1 MSKTN
6 ISVAPGSAVNA
17 QDRKDPMV
25 QAALDGLRAA
35 PQPAPEVQQQLPFGI
50 EQPAMT
56 NQNTR
61 PPLEELAVPVES
73 DFNPNQE
80 EMFTGMEMGVAEAE
94 LNRQALPALDNRM
107 QDEGLSESAQYD
119 AIQTRGELG
128 AGIVGQVLAGTSLT
142 EKQSETFVND
152 PTAALAAKNNNPKV
166 PIKNGSPISVTTQS
180 ILFEP
185 SLLNA
190 GIAGPDGKIVADAGT
205 LALMNIV
212 TEAYFATEAT
222 KASPDMQEKGA
233 EESLEI
239 PGAGVTKAQGAE
251 ALGKTI
257 FTEVKRMQAET
268 KGTPNLNPKELQ
280 EISPYAFTFMGN
292 LAKFNYA
299 IANPD
304 LVKVQSSAYDS
315 ANGYD
320 NNNIDNAYYIV
331 TAAGRAVFDANQ
343 KTFKKISKT
352 YNKNPILDQGPE
364 GSGRFEGETELGVR
378 NITKKLGPLGNMD
391 RVNKALQIYGTV
403 PMIVEPRKESLL
415 FMFAT
420 FGLLTNQT
428 KTVDPTTN
436 KEVLDKE
443 DSTWN
448 PADDIEYSSMIGAG
462 AKKRTEI
469 RKKKELLRIKAE
481 RNPSKHTAAYKAFN
495 VDQQIADETAGV
507 ISSLAGIADN
517 ANKAVNIPYSLQGV
531 TGRINAQTSP
541 FNPQGNKM
549 QRSIVTGANSKVSWK
564 PGNDSSIDN
573 FFKEAIAITLFSKIT
588 LDSKTKPEELSSRER
603 INLFNK
609 LEQTN
614 NPVFLQALEYGKEL
628 SKAASD
634 FDVVAARQ
642 FFSKL
647 DQVTDNAQ
655 GNELKKAFMGKFFN
669 KEKIESTLT
678 IPLRREL
685 AKKDNQ
691 AAALADKYI
700 DLFNWH
706 EAKKAGTK
714 FTTAGTVEMDG
725 TTHGPASAAIT
736 LGIVSMAERAGII
749 RTQDYS
755 LNDAM
760 DMRLA
765 MAESMLANIDATS
778 AATIASSNIKGG
790 ANNSDNYKTL
800 LPAGLS
806 AILNLAVTDKTNFLK
821 PGPMVM
827 GYGALIPSLRQY
839 ATDTM
844 YTGEK
849 SKEIQTVMESYGM
862 TMDEQLVESFLFN
875 SLVASIF
882 DIMDPKTIEAARLMK
897 ANGFFSVMTDVV
909 MSYKNSSGYTTY
921 VAGQDTVADPMQGR
935 ISLRK
940 DSEVSEGIP
949 GSSTVTYYERKT
961 SPSALG
967 MIPGTTIKVPGTN
980 ATGGIAAAT
989 AQSLDGGMITSL
1001 AADYYPRIKKESSS
1015 HGEKRPLILPIFD
1028 AVVTSYA
1035 AGSAVRSGMNE
1046 AHLKVLKDTNYINEI
1061 ANVWY
1066 RKAHKE
1072 LRDNLLANPHEIID
1086 MNDAHNGIGPWKGV
1100 AYLFS
1105 NADAKYPDTPPLFTQ
1120 LATILPQ
1127 IPLTAGMTV
1136 QEHQKINNAQAKR
1149 VGKKLLETL
1158 SSRDLLNL
1166 IETTGKPLATG
1177 AYPSIRSAQLYG
1189 IIEEVTKAIRL
1200 TGRNK
1205 DLVATTNVDRKK
1217 LFDMQK
1223 SGGMPTRNVD
1233 LTDP

>member
-6 ISVAPGSAVNA
+6 ISVAPGSVVNA
-17 QDRKDPMV
+17 QDNKDPMV
-25 QAALDGLRAA
+25 QAALEGLLNN
-35 PQPAPEVQQQLPFGI
+35 PQPTPEVQQQLPIGI

-56 NQNTR
+56 NQDTR
-61 PPLEELAVPVES
+61 PPLEELAVPIES

-80 EMFTGMEMGVAEAE
+80 EMFTGMEMGTGEAE

-107 QDEGLSESAQYD
+107 QDEGLSDTAQYD
-119 AIQTRGELG
+119 AIQARGELG

-142 EKQSETFVND
+142 EKQSETFATD
-152 PTAALAAKNNNPKV
+152 PTAALAAKDNNPKV

-190 GIAGPDGKIVADAGT
+190 GIAGPDGKLVADTST
-205 LALMNIV
+205 LALMNII
-212 TEAYFATEAT
+212 TEAYFAQENT
-222 KASPDMQEKGA
+222 KADSDMEEA
-233 EESLEI
+233 SLEESLEA
-239 PGAGVTKAQGAE
+239 PGTGVTKAQGAE

-257 FTEVKRMQAET
+257 FTEVKRMHAET

-320 NNNIDNAYYIV
+320 TNNINNAYYIV
-331 TAAGRAVFDANQ
+331 TAAGQAVFAANQ
-343 KTFKKISKT
+343 NTFKKISKT

-364 GSGRFEGETELGVR
+364 GSGRFEGETALGVR
-378 NITKKLGPLGNMD
+378 DITKKLGPLGNMD

-403 PMIVEPRKESLL
+403 PMIVDPRKESLL

-420 FGLLTNQT
+420 FGLLTNRT
-428 KTVDPTTN
+428 KTVDPITN
-436 KEVLDKE
+436 KEVVDKE

-448 PADDIEYSSMIGAG
+448 PADDIEYSSMIAAG

-469 RKKKELLRIKAE
+469 RKKKALLKIKAD
-481 RNPSKHTAAYKAFN
+481 RDVKYQAAYEAFN
-495 VDQQIADETAGV
+495 VDQQIADETASV

-588 LDSKTKPEELSSRER
+588 LDSNTKPEELSSRER

-614 NPVFLQALEYGKEL
+614 NPVFLQALEYGREL
-628 SKAASD
+628 SKAASE

-642 FFSKL
+642 FFSQL
-647 DQVTDNAQ
+647 DQVTDMAK
-655 GNELKKAFMGKFFN
+655 GNELKKAFMDKFFN
-669 KEKIESTLT
+669 KEKIESTLSA
-678 IPLRREL
+678 PLRKEL
-685 AKKDNQ
+685 AAKDNQ
-691 AAALADKYI
+691 AIALADKYI
-700 DLFNWH
+700 DLFNWR
-706 EAKKAGTK
+706 EAKTNGAK
-714 FTTAGTVEMDG
+714 FTSAGTVEMDG

-736 LGIVSMAERAGII
+736 LGITSMAERAGII
-749 RTQDYS
+749 RTQDYT
-755 LNDAM
+755 LNDAI

-765 MAESMLANIDATS
+765 MAESMLANVD
-778 AATIASSNIKGG
+778 ATIAATLASTKVEGG
-790 ANNSDNYKTL
+790 ANAGDNYKTL
-800 LPAGLS
+800 FPAALS
-806 AILNLAVTDKTNFLK
+806 AILKLAVTDKTNFLK

-827 GYGALIPSLRQY
+827 GYGALIPSLKQY
-839 ATDTM
+839 ATDAM

-849 SKEIQTVMESYGM
+849 SSEIQEVMESYGI

-882 DIMDPKTIEAARLMK
+882 DIMDPNTIEAARLMK
-897 ANGFFSVMTDVV
+897 ANGFFSVITDVV
-909 MSYKNSSGYTTY
+909 MAYKNSSGYTSY
-921 VAGQDTVADPMQGR
+921 VAGQDTVADPIQGR

-949 GSSTVTYYERKT
+949 GSSTVTYYSRET

-967 MIPGTTIKVPGTN
+967 NLPGSTSKVPGLN

-1001 AADYYPRIKKESSS
+1001 AADYYTRIKKESSS

-1035 AGSAVRSGMNE
+1035 AGSAVRSSMNA
-1046 AHLKVLKDTNYINEI
+1046 AHLSVLKDTNYINEI

-1066 RKAHKE
+1066 RNAHKE
-1072 LRDNLLANPHEIID
+1072 LRKSLLTDPSKIID
-1086 MNDAHNGIGPWKGV
+1086 MKDAHKGIGPWKGL

-1105 NADAKYPDTPPLFTQ
+1105 LADIPFPRTPPLFTQ
-1120 LATILPQ
+1120 LAMILPQ
-1127 IPLTAGMTV
+1127 TPLTAGMTV
-1136 QEHQKINNAQAKR
+1136 KEHQKINNAQAKL
-1149 VGKKLLETL
+1149 VGKRLLKTLENKKLLE
-1158 SSRDLLNL
+1158 L
-1166 IETTGKPLATG
+1166 IETTMVAPSTG
-1177 AYPSIRSAQLYG
+1177 IYPSIRNDQLYN
-1189 IIEEVTKAIRL
+1189 IIAEVSKAINL
-1200 TGRNK
+1200 TGRNQQ
-1205 DLVATTNVDRKK
+1205 LVSTTNANRKK
-1217 LFDMQK
+1217 LFDRVG
-1223 SGGMPTRNVD
+1223 SSGMPTRNVD
-1233 LTDP
+1233 ITDP

>member
-6 ISVAPGSAVNA
+6 ISVAPGSVVNA
-17 QDRKDPMV
+17 QDKKDPMV
-25 QAALDGLRAA
+25 QAALEGLLNN
-35 PQPAPEVQQQLPFGI
+35 PQPTPEVQQQLPIGI

-56 NQNTR
+56 NQDTR
-61 PPLEELAVPVES
+61 PPLEELAVPIES

-80 EMFTGMEMGVAEAE
+80 EMFTGMEMGVGEAE

-107 QDEGLSESAQYD
+107 QDEGLSDTAQYD
-119 AIQTRGELG
+119 AIQTRAELG

-142 EKQSETFVND
+142 AKQSETFATD
-152 PTAALAAKNNNPKV
+152 PTAALAAKDSNPKV

-190 GIAGPDGKIVADAGT
+190 GIAGPDGKIVADPGT
-205 LALMNIV
+205 LALMNII
-212 TEAYFATEAT
+212 TEAYFAQENT
-222 KASPDMQEKGA
+222 KASSDMK
-233 EESLEI
+233 ESSKDVAFET
-239 PGAGVTKAQGAE
+239 PGMGVTKAQGAE

-257 FTEVKRMQAET
+257 FAEVKRMQAET

-320 NNNIDNAYYIV
+320 TNNINNAYYIV
-331 TAAGRAVFDANQ
+331 TAAGQAVFDANQ

-352 YNKNPILDQGPE
+352 YDKNPILDQGPE

-378 NITKKLGPLGNMD
+378 NITKKLGPLGNME

-420 FGLLTNQT
+420 FGLLTNRT

-436 KEVLDKE
+436 NEVIDKE

-469 RKKKELLRIKAE
+469 RKKKELLRIKAT
-481 RNPSKHTAAYKAFN
+481 RSGKYIAAYKAFN
-495 VDQQIADETAGV
+495 VNQQIADETASV

-531 TGRINAQTSP
+531 TGRINAQTTP

-588 LDSKTKPEELSSRER
+588 LDSDTKPEELSSRER

-628 SKAASD
+628 SKAASE

-642 FFSKL
+642 FFSQL
-647 DQVTDNAQ
+647 DQVTDMAK
-655 GNELKKAFMGKFFN
+655 GNELKKAFMDKFFN
-669 KEKIESTLT
+669 KEKIESTLST
-678 IPLRREL
+678 PLRKVL
-685 AKKDNQ
+685 AAKDNQ
-691 AAALADKYI
+691 AVALADKYI

-736 LGIVSMAERAGII
+736 LGIASMAERAGII
-749 RTQDYS
+749 RTQDYT

-765 MAESMLANIDATS
+765 MAESMLANVDATS
-778 AATIASSNIKGG
+778 TATIASSNLPGGEGKG
-790 ANNSDNYKTL
+790 DNYKTL

-806 AILNLAVTDKTNFLK
+806 AILKLAVADKTNFLK

-839 ATDTM
+839 AMDAM

-849 SKEIQTVMESYGM
+849 SSEIQEVMESYGM

-882 DIMDPKTIEAARLMK
+882 DVMDPKTIEAARLMK

-949 GSSTVTYYERKT
+949 GSSTVTYYSRET

-1001 AADYYPRIKKESSS
+1001 AADYYTRIKKESSS

-1035 AGSAVRSGMNE
+1035 AGSAVRSSMNA
-1046 AHLKVLKDTNYINEI
+1046 AHLSVLKDTNYINEI

-1066 RKAHKE
+1066 RDAHKE
-1072 LRDNLLANPHEIID
+1072 LRKTLLTNPNEMID
-1086 MNDAHNGIGPWKGV
+1086 MTDAHNGIGPWKGL

-1105 NADAKYPDTPPLFTQ
+1105 RADVKFPDIPPLFTQ
-1120 LATILPQ
+1120 LAMVLPQ
-1127 IPLTAGMTV
+1127 SKLVAGMTV
-1136 QEHQKINNAQAKR
+1136 QQHQKLNNKKAMV
-1149 VGKKLLETL
+1149 VGKRLKAQLAFNTLLEK
-1158 SSRDLLNL
+1158 
-1166 IETTGKPLATG
+1166 IETKVEPPANGI
-1177 AYPSIRSAQLYG
+1177 YPSIKSEHLYL
-1189 IIEEVTKAIRL
+1189 IIAEVTKAIRL
-1200 TGRNK
+1200 TDRNR
-1205 DLVATTNVDRKK
+1205 DLVATTNVDRKN

-1233 LTDP
+1233 ITDP